1 MLVKAK
7 SLHLPG
13 NYLVT
18 GGKRKLRLKV
28 ETCVLLSILLLAG
41 SAYSQLVSSSS
52 AFNPEKTEE
61 PLVTVKVLPPERP
74 VRPGQAFE
82 MSLEL
87 HILPGFHINSEKP
100 GDELLVPTSIE
111 LENKEAFE
119 IKEII
124 FPEPQVKK
132 FKFASKPLSV
142 YEGQVKVKLK
152 IELKPAVKES
162 TVELAGKI
170 RYQACNEEACLGP
183 ERLPFKTTLVVARN
197 TSPTANESKRSGRP
211 SKQAINY

>member
-1 MLVKAK
+1 MEVK
-7 SLHLPG
+7 
-13 NYLVT
+13 
-18 GGKRKLRLKV
+18 RELRLRSGS
-28 ETCVLLSILLLAG
+28 CVFLLGLLLVG
-41 SAYSQLVSSSS
+41 YAYSLSVSLSSP
-52 AFNPEKTEE
+52 FPQEKTKAEE
-61 PLVTVKVLPPERP
+61 LIVTVKVLPPERP
-74 VRPGQAFE
+74 VRPGQVFE
-82 MSLEL
+82 LSLEL

-111 LENKEAFE
+111 LENKETFE

-162 TVELAGKI
+162 TIELAGKV
-170 RYQACNEEACLGP
+170 RYQACNDEACLRP
-183 ERLPFKTTLVVARN
+183 ERLPFKTTIVVARN
-197 TSPTANESKRSGRP
+197 TSPNRR
-211 SKQAINY
+211 

>member
-7 SLHLPG
+7 SLHLRG

-18 GGKRKLRLKV
+18 GGKRKLRPKV
-28 ETCVLLSILLLAG
+28 ETYLLLSILLLAG
-41 SAYSQLVSSSS
+41 SAYSQSVSLSSSV
-52 AFNPEKTEE
+52 PQEKTKAEE
-61 PLVTVKVLPPERP
+61 PIVTVKVLPPERP
-74 VRPGQAFE
+74 VRPGEVFE
-82 MSLEL
+82 LSLEL
-87 HILPGFHINSEKP
+87 HILPGFHLNSEKP

-119 IKEII
+119 IKEAI

-132 FKFASKPLSV
+132 FKFATKPLSV

-162 TVELAGKI
+162 TVELAGKV
-170 RYQACNEEACLGP
+170 RYQACNDEACLRP
-183 ERLPFKTTLVVARN
+183 ARLPFKTIVRVAL
-197 TSPTANESKRSGRP
+197 TAGPART
-211 SKQAINY
+211 

>member
-1 MLVKAK
+1 MFSEAE

-13 NYLVT
+13 NYLVI
-18 GGKRKLRLKV
+18 GGRGKLRLKIM
-28 ETCVLLSILLLAG
+28 TYLLLPFLFLAG
-41 SAYSQLVSSSS
+41 SAYSRSVNLSSS
-52 AFNPEKTEE
+52 APQEKGEE
-61 PLVTVKVLPPERP
+61 PIVTVKVLPLERP
-74 VRPGQAFE
+74 VPSGQVFE
-82 MSLEL
+82 LSLEL

-132 FKFASKPLSV
+132 FKFATKPLSV

-152 IELKPAVKES
+152 IELKPTVKES
-162 TVELAGKI
+162 TVELAGKV
-170 RYQACNEEACLGP
+170 RYQACNDEACLRP
-183 ERLPFKTTLVVARN
+183 ARLPFKTTIKVTLTPGPAR
-197 TSPTANESKRSGRP
+197 T
-211 SKQAINY
+211 